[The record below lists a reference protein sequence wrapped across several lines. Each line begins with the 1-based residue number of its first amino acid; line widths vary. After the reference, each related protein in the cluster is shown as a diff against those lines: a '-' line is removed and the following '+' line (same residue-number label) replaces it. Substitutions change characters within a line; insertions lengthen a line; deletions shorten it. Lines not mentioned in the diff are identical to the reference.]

1 MIEILEKALNIK
13 KTKKK
18 NATHFVLCNKGKI
31 RYLIALKYGKKR
43 LILNI
48 SSYSRKLS
56 LLMKM
61 LNIIPFD
68 ILRILKIGYFAKVDF
83 NKEIEDYYKKI
94 TNEIFEHKN
103 VYWNMIVGTYDNK
116 QKLVIQSFN
125 DNEKAIYFKIGDKN
139 SNKEMISEI
148 EFLSKKNTFKSFDI
162 PKLLSSQ
169 KINENNKFNIQVT
182 QEFNGKKVTPI
193 LNDKVYEIFKEILSS
208 KEIKIIDGIPY
219 TFSHGDFAPW
229 NLKMKDG
236 KYILFDWEH
245 CGIKFYG
252 FDLIHFIF
260 QIENLLNKK
269 SEKNALD
276 VAVKLLLDYEKKNIK
291 LDENKLKKMYI
302 EEIKNEYK
310 RIIKIEGEF

>member
-1 MIEILEKALNIK
+1 MINILEKALNIK
-13 KTKKK
+13 NTRKK

-43 LILNI
+43 LTLNI

-61 LNIIPFD
+61 LNIIPFN
-68 ILRILKIGYFAKVDF
+68 ILKILKVGYFAQVDF

-94 TNEIFEHKN
+94 TNKVFEHKN

-125 DNEKAIYFKIGDKN
+125 DNGKAIYFKIGDKN

-148 EFLSKKNTFKSFDI
+148 EFLSKKNTFESFDI

-182 QEFNGKKVTPI
+182 EEFNGKKVNPI
-193 LNDKVYEIFKEILSS
+193 FNGEIYEIFKEISSS
-208 KEIKIIDGIPY
+208 KKIKIIDGIPY

-229 NLKMKDG
+229 NLKIKNG
-236 KYILFDWEH
+236 KYVLFDWEH
-245 CGIKFYG
+245 CGIRFYG
-252 FDLIHFIF
+252 FDLIHFVF
-260 QIENLLNKK
+260 QIENLLNGKTKEESIESAIKQVEKYDEKIKFIDVKK
-269 SEKNALD
+269 LYFKEC
-276 VAVKLLLDYEKKNIK
+276 ENI
-291 LDENKLKKMYI
+291 Y
-302 EEIKNEYK
+302 
-310 RIIKIEGEF
+310 